1 MKRSLVRA
9 VFLVVFAA
17 VASQSCSE
25 PSGPD
30 GLPGAYRL
38 ERFEGRALPAVMNQ
52 SSAGT
57 VFIVS
62 QRVILGDDGKGGT
75 ITEGRSVDDAH
86 PQGSDFSYA
95 QALSYVVRGS
105 RIEITFICPPNADC
119 IAGPHLVGER
129 IVGGLA
135 LAAPV
140 SSRPASTYNRID

>member
-1 MKRSLVRA
+1 MTRSLVRA

-17 VASQSCSE
+17 VAAQSCSE

-30 GLPGAYRL
+30 GLPGIYRL
-38 ERFEGRALPAVMNQ
+38 ARFEGRELPAVMNQ

-75 ITEGRSVDDAH
+75 LTEGRSIDDAH

-95 QALSYVVRGS
+95 QELSYVVRGG

-119 IAGPHLVGER
+119 IVGPHLVGEQ

-135 LAAPV
+135 LGPPA
-140 SSRPASTYNRID
+140 SSRPASTYKRVD